1 MSEILKDNNWLAE
14 KLGVSKQTAR
24 TLHLKTDIPVIKF
37 SRLCKY
43 RESDMDR
50 WLDAKKQG
58 AVCDK

>member
-1 MSEILKDNNWLAE
+1 MSEILHDNNWLAE

-43 RESDMDR
+43 RESDVDA
-50 WLDAKKQG
+50 WLDKKAKV
-58 AVCDK
+58 AVNVK